1 VERSA
6 KASLFAAAVLIL
18 AGGCALI
25 VGNVDGTKVFS
36 GPDASADVGAR
47 RHDAGGHD
55 ARSGRDAGTDGGRD
69 TATDGGE
76 DAGRSHDAAAG
87 DAGNLLSPFLPGQ
100 GCGHYWNAVNATV
113 TLTTDPDSGIAAC
126 DVCPDNIDNAAGLD
140 PATTITAPSAGF
152 YAASVQ
158 MRAANEAGA
167 SCTVV
172 VALVSTLADAGCSSG
187 ATQALGGAS
196 ASCNTAEPLAA
207 GAVDYTFYIE
217 NCPAGACVLIENPQ
231 VLLQPN

>member
-1 VERSA
+1 
-6 KASLFAAAVLIL
+6 
-18 AGGCALI
+18 
-25 VGNVDGTKVFS
+25 VDGTKVFS

-126 DVCPDNIDNAAGLD
+126 DVCPA
-140 PATTITAPSAGF
+140 PASTLRAFRCVPPTRQALRAPSWWR
-152 YAASVQ
+152 S
-158 MRAANEAGA
+158 
-167 SCTVV
+167 
-172 VALVSTLADAGCSSG
+172 
-187 ATQALGGAS
+187 
-196 ASCNTAEPLAA
+196 
-207 GAVDYTFYIE
+207 
-217 NCPAGACVLIENPQ
+217 
-231 VLLQPN
+231 